1 MVTCVAVVAA
11 LGVQF
16 AGHTQPGRLDAPVDA
31 AFRSA
36 LAGHQ
41 GILLFLA
48 RFGDLPLVTVMTAA
62 LVLGCAVARRW
73 RGALLAAIA
82 VPVASGLTEGIL
94 KHLVGRTLRG
104 WLSYPSGHATSSF
117 VLATVSIILL
127 AAPSRLP
134 APVRRLLMAAALL
147 FAVAVPSAMV
157 ALGLH
162 YFTDIVGGAAVEPA
176 PPCSSPSSSTRPART
191 AWSGRGL
198 PGSGLP
204 VLALPGHSG
213 RPLPPPV
220 CHAIARSLDSRL
232 RINLIVPPPGPGSL
246 PGAGPVLAED
256 PWPGPFSRSRP
267 RSPTWRRCRGRP
279 GPSASGPHRPPRRP
293 VARS

>member
-1 MVTCVAVVAA
+1 MAGTLLVACVAVVAA

-16 AGHTQPGRLDAPVDA
+16 AGLTQPGRLDAPVDA

-36 LAGHQ
+36 LAGYP

-62 LVLGCAVARRW
+62 LVVGCAAARRW

-94 KHLVGRTLRG
+94 KHLVGRTLHG

-117 VLATVSIILL
+117 ALATISIILL

-162 YFTDIVGGAAVEPA
+162 YVTDIVGGAAV
-176 PPCSSPSSSTRPART
+176 
-191 AWSGRGL
+191 
-198 PGSGLP
+198 
-204 VLALPGHSG
+204 
-213 RPLPPPV
+213 
-220 CHAIARSLDSRL
+220 
-232 RINLIVPPPGPGSL
+232 
-246 PGAGPVLAED
+246 GAGTALLTALLLDAACENSVVRARVARLA
-256 PWPGPFSRSRP
+256 PGRLSPAGPRSRG
-267 RSPTWRRCRGRP
+267 S
-279 GPSASGPHRPPRRP
+279 
-293 VARS
+293 

>member
-1 MVTCVAVVAA
+1 MATALLAACVAIVAA

-36 LAGHQ
+36 LAGYP

-62 LVLGCAVARRW
+62 LVVGCAAARRW

-94 KHLVGRTLRG
+94 KHLVGRTLHG

-147 FAVAVPSAMV
+147 FAVAVPSVMV
-157 ALGLH
+157 VLGLH
-162 YFTDIVGGAAVEPA
+162 YFTDIVGGAAV
-176 PPCSSPSSSTRPART
+176 
-191 AWSGRGL
+191 
-198 PGSGLP
+198 
-204 VLALPGHSG
+204 
-213 RPLPPPV
+213 
-220 CHAIARSLDSRL
+220 
-232 RINLIVPPPGPGSL
+232 
-246 PGAGPVLAED
+246 GAGTALLTALLLD
-256 PWPGPFSRSRP
+256 AACGNGSIRARAARFAPGRLSPAGP
-267 RSPTWRRCRGRP
+267 RFRG
-279 GPSASGPHRPPRRP
+279 S
-293 VARS
+293 

>member
-1 MVTCVAVVAA
+1 MAVALLAACVAVVAA

-16 AGHTQPGRLDAPVDA
+16 AGHTQPGRLDARIDA

-36 LAGHQ
+36 FAAHPG
-41 GILLFLA
+41 LLQFLP

-82 VPVASGLTEGIL
+82 VPVSSGLSEGIL

-117 VLATVSIILL
+117 ALATVSIILL

-162 YFTDIVGGAAVEPA
+162 YFTDIVGGAAVGA
-176 PPCSSPSSSTRPART
+176 GTALLIALLLDT
-191 AWSGRGL
+191 AWGNGPVRARVARLAPGRL
-198 PGSGLP
+198 SP
-204 VLALPGHSG
+204 
-213 RPLPPPV
+213 
-220 CHAIARSLDSRL
+220 
-232 RINLIVPPPGPGSL
+232 
-246 PGAGPVLAED
+246 AGP
-256 PWPGPFSRSRP
+256 RSRG
-267 RSPTWRRCRGRP
+267 S
-279 GPSASGPHRPPRRP
+279 
-293 VARS
+293 